1 MIKLDKRPIPPK
13 PITSEK
19 HYRSAPNFSAIVED
33 CFGKCY
39 ICENDNATTLNVE
52 HRVPHRGDESIKY
65 DWNNLFLSCGHC
77 NNIKSDYYDDII
89 DPTQRDPED
98 CIALSLETSMLTE
111 NVQVKALVTD
121 ESVLQTIALL
131 GFVYNGGT
139 TAIKDLESAH
149 LRNTLSFCL
158 ARFFQYIEG
167 YRKEPEL
174 GYDVIIKKEISRS
187 SAFAAFKRGIVRN
200 DVELSAKFGELI
212 L

>member
-1 MIKLDKRPIPPK
+1 MIKLSKRPLPPQ

-19 HYRSAPNFSAIVED
+19 HYQSDPNFSAIVED

-39 ICENDNATTLNVE
+39 ICENDTATTLNVE
-52 HRVPHRGDESIKY
+52 HRVPHRGKDSIKY
-65 DWNNLFLSCGHC
+65 DWRNLFLSCGHC
-77 NNIKSDYYDDII
+77 NSIKSDSYDDII

-98 CIALSLETSMLTE
+98 CIALSLETNTLME
-111 NVQVKALVTD
+111 NVKIEALVGD
-121 ESVLQTIALL
+121 KSVLQTVALL

-139 TAIKDLESAH
+139 TVIKDLESAH

-158 ARFFQYIEG
+158 ARFYQYIEA

-187 SAFAAFKRGIVRN
+187 SAFSAFKRGIVRN
-200 DVELSAKFGELI
+200 DAELSLKFGELI
-212 L
+212 V